1 MKTSL
6 PVVVFADV
14 DEVFLTKHSSTAP
27 SNIAEMLAGEQVTL
41 VLSSSMTRAELDT
54 CQQMLG
60 IRCPF
65 ICESGAAVLVPHRY
79 FPFDVPRDRDVP
91 GYHVIEFGRPYCE
104 IVAALHQIAAR
115 LEVPVIGFSD
125 LSVEQVSHEYGLS
138 LSHARLAKLREYDE
152 PFRLVNVSPD
162 AHNRLWRGLRGL
174 RLTCTYRAYFE
185 HVGAPIDKGV
195 SVSILS
201 SLYRR
206 AFGPLVTAS
215 LGSANNG
222 AALFH
227 RVKWP
232 FVAEPAAAIPST
244 PSAPRNPRVQVAT
257 DRSAWVET
265 ILHLA
270 NRARERRQPRV
281 SAAG

>member
-1 MKTSL
+1 MKAPL

-14 DEVFLTKHSSTAP
+14 DEAF
-27 SNIAEMLAGEQVTL
+27 LAGQSSPAPPNIDELLEREQVAL

-65 ICESGAAVLVPHRY
+65 ICESGAAVLVPHRH
-79 FPFDVPRDRDVP
+79 FPFDVPRDRDLP
-91 GYHVIEFGRPYCE
+91 GYHVIEFGR
-104 IVAALHQIAAR
+104 LHSEVVTVLHRTAAR

-125 LSVEQVSHEYGLS
+125 LSVEQVANECGLS

-152 PFRLVNVSPD
+152 PFRLVNVTPD
-162 AHNRLWRGLRGL
+162 AHNRLWRGLRGSGL
-174 RLTCTYRAYFE
+174 NCTYRGYFE
-185 HVGAPIDKGV
+185 HVGTPIDKGLGV
-195 SVSILS
+195 SVLS

-206 AFGPLVTAS
+206 AFGPLITVG
-215 LGSANNG
+215 LGSTNNSV
-222 AALFH
+222 ALLYC
-227 RVKWP
+227 VKWP
-232 FVAEPAAAIPST
+232 FIAEPAAAIPRT
-244 PSAPRNPRVQVAT
+244 PSASRNPRLNVAT

-270 NRARERRQPRV
+270 NRARERRHPRA
-281 SAAG
+281 SHRC